1 MRPCFRTLVQ
11 HDSSLRI
18 TLLEAGS
25 RLGGRVQT
33 VKAGLINSNKHVGV
47 TYFSVQSSK
56 LSTERPV
63 DVGAHWVGV
72 TQHRV
77 MDLARQFGLGR
88 RTQYLRGTKV
98 MQVRAYSV

>member
-1 MRPCFRTLVQ
+1 M
-11 HDSSLRI
+11 
-18 TLLEAGS
+18 
-25 RLGGRVQT
+25 
-33 VKAGLINSNKHVGV
+33 

-98 MQVRAYSV
+98 MQVRFLRTLCFIPLQYWF

>member
-1 MRPCFRTLVQ
+1 MWVC
-11 HDSSLRI
+11 
-18 TLLEAGS
+18 
-25 RLGGRVQT
+25 
-33 VKAGLINSNKHVGV
+33 GV

-77 MDLARQFGLGR
+77 MDLAKQFGLGR

-98 MQVRAYSV
+98 MQVWSPVLFNCNIGFEFRWVMGSSGHMTQSFPTLVHGLPS

>member
-1 MRPCFRTLVQ
+1 M
-11 HDSSLRI
+11 
-18 TLLEAGS
+18 
-25 RLGGRVQT
+25 
-33 VKAGLINSNKHVGV
+33 GV
-47 TYFSVQSSK
+47 TYFSIQSSK

-77 MDLARQFGLGR
+77 MDLAKQFGLGR